1 MVGDD
6 DKMLLGVM
14 TFIVLA
20 LVIGA
25 SSAGS
30 FGMMIEAEAIVGL
43 L

>member
-1 MVGDD
+1 MVGDGI
-6 DKMLLGVM
+6 LLGVM

-25 SSAGS
+25 SSTGS